1 MYIISYISHA
11 KHYIHFQVVRL
22 IILLWLVA
30 AILSTGPFFG
40 WNAYV
45 AEVTISYLI
54 CISYITHYVSDGS
67 FIVYY
72 TSGMSVLP
80 RS

>member
-54 CISYITHYVSDGS
+54 YRILQIMYIVSHIIDH
-67 FIVYY
+67 VKHLTYY
-72 TSGMSVLP
+72 
-80 RS
+80 